1 MENDTSSKW
10 HTKESGCSHT
20 HFKKKYTSSQKT
32 NKRQRWTLYNDKGDN
47 SSRRLN
53 SFSYA
58 LLRSTKIHRAIIN
71 RPKVRN

>member
-1 MENDTSSKW
+1 M
-10 HTKESGCSHT
+10 
-20 HFKKKYTSSQKT
+20 
-32 NKRQRWTLYNDKGDN
+32 TLYNDKGDN

-71 RPKVRN
+71 RPKVGN